1 MLEIMIKNLEV
12 YEVGELLQHEQ
23 TLDRNLLRLK
33 EGMLNIGQLVD
44 PLIIDKK
51 SKAVLDGNH
60 RRKVLELIKVPHAVC
75 QMVDYEDPKI
85 GIGGWFPVSETL
97 TLDLVKKAG
106 VTTEKV
112 DFEAG
117 RKAIDDK
124 KAAFLF
130 VNNKRKEAELLEP
143 GSYDLLGMLGAQRSI
158 MDRVNNESQFAY
170 IADDQIVSHLTNGN
184 TVLYRRNFTK
194 QEVVAEA
201 KAKRPLPPKST
212 RHTIPDRIIRLN
224 MRLGWLH
231 QSREE
236 AKRYLDNMLHDRVYN
251 SNVRRYTE
259 PVIVIY

>member
-1 MLEIMIKNLEV
+1 MLEIMINNLEIV
-12 YEVGELLQHEQ
+12 EVGELLQHEQ

-33 EGMLNIGQLVD
+33 EAMLNIGQLVD

-51 SKAVLDGNH
+51 SRAVLDGNH

-75 QMVDYEDPKI
+75 QTVDYDSPTI

-97 TLDLVKKAG
+97 SLDKIRKIG
-106 VTTEKV
+106 IKTEKV
-112 DFEAG
+112 DLTTGQEAIN
-117 RKAIDDK
+117 RKG
-124 KAAFLF
+124 AAFMF
-130 VNNKRKEAELLEP
+130 VNQKRKEYEILEP
-143 GSYDLLGMLGAQRSI
+143 GNYDLLGMLETQRTVMEKI
-158 MDRVNNESQFAY
+158 NNESQFAY
-170 IADDQIVSHLTNGN
+170 IADDQIDVHLKDGQS
-184 TVLYRRNFTK
+184 VLFRRNFTK

-231 QSREE
+231 QNKDE

-251 SNVRRYTE
+251 GNVRRYTE